1 MKYIHGF
8 FCMFFGC
15 LGVMALAAA
24 PFVLI
29 VSDGI
34 SCFLMLVI
42 AAWCAVLSIS
52 FNESMWRCERRDL
65 ERQWWEARDNG

>member
-8 FCMFFGC
+8 FCIFFGC

-29 VSDGI
+29 VSDHLA
-34 SCFLMLVI
+34 CMMMLTI
-42 AAWCAVLSIS
+42 ATFCGVLAIS
-52 FNESMWRCERRDL
+52 FNGSMWHAEQRELRRAYL
-65 ERQWWEARDNG
+65 KARDNT

>member
-15 LGVMALAAA
+15 LGVMALAAS

-29 VSDGI
+29 VGDGLD
-34 SCFLMLVI
+34 CLLMLII
-42 AAWCAVLSIS
+42 AAWCALLSIS
-52 FNESMWRCERRDL
+52 FNDSMWAAEQREADRYY
-65 ERQWWEARDNG
+65 WKARDNG

>member
-29 VSDGI
+29 VSDGL

-42 AAWCAVLSIS
+42 AAWCAHCRSTGTR
-52 FNESMWRCERRDL
+52 SMWRF
-65 ERQWWEARDNG
+65 